1 MRCISASKA
10 AALIPLLI
18 CALFPLAAGAAD
30 LSSEAPAPEYSSD
43 KVDRDEVIRKLE
55 DRLEELEKK
64 VRELQERNSEKAS
77 TPETEEQRA
86 VPLAQPGPE
95 EQKEQEQLIRSAF
108 ERTLIERG
116 GLLLPAYTLEVEPG
130 VSYVHSSSDRVVIE
144 GFSILPVLVIGDIF
158 SERIRRDSL
167 IASMTMRMGLPWD
180 FQVEAM
186 LPYRYE
192 RQMILTADN
201 KEINRD
207 IDGFGDLELALSTQ
221 LYRSSGETPDLLGSI
236 RWKTR
241 TGTDPYRPGAQE
253 SLSTGT
259 GFDSF
264 QGTLTAVKVVD
275 PVVLFGSL
283 SYTYN
288 VKSTKSVGVI
298 KPGDS
303 YGAQL
308 GMAIAL
314 NLYTSISFSYDQ
326 RFTEH
331 TSIDGTD
338 VPGTYLTT
346 GTFST
351 GMTYSLSDAASIDVS
366 IGVGLTQDAPDVQFN
381 LSVPIRF

>member
-1 MRCISASKA
+1 MTGIYAPGA
-10 AALIPLLI
+10 AAFILFLL
-18 CALFPLAAGAAD
+18 CSLSSFAASAAD
-30 LSSEAPAPEYSSD
+30 LSTEGAPPNAAAD

-55 DRLEELEKK
+55 DRLEELEKT
-64 VRELQERNSEKAS
+64 VRELKERDSEKAS
-77 TPETEEQRA
+77 GPNAGEERA
-86 VPLAQPGPE
+86 APGVQLGPE

-116 GLLLPAYTLEVEPG
+116 GLLLSAYTFELEPG
-130 VSYVHSSSDRVVIE
+130 VSYVHSSTDRVVIE
-144 GFSILPVLVIGDIF
+144 GFSILPVLVVGDIF
-158 SERIRRDSL
+158 SERVRRDSFL
-167 IASMTMRMGLPWD
+167 ASMTLRMGLPWD
-180 FQVEAM
+180 FQAEAM
-186 LPYRYE
+186 LPYRFE
-192 RQMILTADN
+192 RQMVLTADN
-201 KEINRD
+201 KEINED
-207 IDGFGDLELALSTQ
+207 VDGFGDLELALSRQ
-221 LYRSSGETPDLLGSI
+221 LYRSTGEVPDILASI

-241 TGTDPYRPGAQE
+241 TGTDPYRPGAQDT
-253 SLSTGT
+253 LSTGT

-288 VKSTKSVGVI
+288 AKGVKPVGVI

-331 TSIDGTD
+331 TTIDGSD

-381 LSVPIRF
+381 LSAPIRF